1 MKVTLLGT
9 GTSTGVP
16 VVACECAVCRSAD
29 PRDSRTRVSA
39 LLSWDGKNIVIDTGP
54 DFRHQMLRHAV
65 THLDAILYT
74 HGHADHLNGLDDI
87 RGFCFRANG
96 PMPLYGDKATLDRVS
111 IVFDYAFRQHPEGG
125 SVPRIEL
132 REIDGSFDLFGCRV
146 VPLRVWHGSTPVLA
160 YRIGQ
165 FAYATDCNRI
175 PAETLEQLA
184 GVDVLV
190 LDALRERPHST
201 HFSIGEAIGVAQAA
215 GAKQTYFVH
224 MTHDVS
230 HEETDAALPDG
241 IELAYDGLS
250 FEVA

>member
-16 VVACECAVCRSAD
+16 VVGCECAVCRSTD
-29 PRDSRTRVSA
+29 PHDSRTRVSA
-39 LLSWDGKNIVIDTGP
+39 LVSWNGKNVVIDTGP
-54 DFRHQMLRHAV
+54 DFRNQMLRHGVMA
-65 THLDAILYT
+65 LDAILYT
-74 HGHADHLNGLDDI
+74 HGHADHLNGLDDV

-96 PMPLYGDKATLDRVS
+96 PMPAYGDKTTLDRLS
-111 IVFDYAFRQHPEGG
+111 IVFDYAFQEQSEGG

-132 REIDGSFDLFGCRV
+132 REIDGSFDLFGRRV
-146 VPLRVWHGSTPVLA
+146 VPLRVWHGRTPVLA
-160 YRIGQ
+160 YRIGP
-165 FAYATDCNRI
+165 FAYATDCNRV
-175 PAETLEQLA
+175 PDDTLEQLA
-184 GVDVLV
+184 GVEVLV

-201 HFSIGEAIGVAQAA
+201 HFSIGEAIEVSQAI
-215 GAKQTYFVH
+215 GARRTYFVH

-230 HEETDAALPDG
+230 HAETNAALPGG